1 MWSSQLL
8 PWATGL
14 GLISTVLAS
23 PFRVQEVGAV
33 LAIDS
38 DFPDPSFVQAADGTW
53 YAFGTNGN
61 GKRVQVASSVDFKS
75 WTLLDKEALP
85 TLASWETEIDHWAP
99 DVIRRVI
106 LSRYLFA
113 FLLESSLVLISFLER
128 WPIRHVLLG

>member
-1 MWSSQLL
+1 MV
-8 PWATGL
+8 
-14 GLISTVLAS
+14 STVLAS

-38 DFPDPSFVQAADGTW
+38 DFPDPTLVQATDGTW

-85 TLASWETEIDHWAP
+85 TLANWETEIDHWAP

-106 LSRYLFA
+106 FSHFLFA
-113 FLLESSLVLISFLER
+113 LLLESNLVLIRFL
-128 WPIRHVLLG
+128 G